1 MSQADTTSLLDFP
14 GESPNELTH
23 VSEVLKESGIPVA
36 EALKDRMMSELLR
49 LIEGDANIG
58 FEKGRRRSA

>member
-36 EALKDRMMSELLR
+36 EDLKDRMMRELLR
-49 LIEGDANIG
+49 LTEEDARPG
-58 FEKGRRRSA
+58 YEADRRRSA